1 MMHKQ
6 DELDIFVKSVS
17 RTNSAIT
24 HNENTNDPKDTLQ
37 HIFDKSGLSEY
48 MQTPK
53 MKSLSMNEI
62 RSLTD
67 DDLELLINGNGLEKG
82 ERWAILTTQDL
93 RSELN
98 QRYYDKGAKISEK
111 ASKRANLIAMLSLL
125 IAILSLILTFFPAA
139 KPLLEET
146 LHYEALDSVPAKP
159 ESVLNEPTQAPQLE
173 TPLPTQL

>member
-1 MMHKQ
+1 MTNNS
-6 DELDIFVKSVS
+6 DLEIVVKSVTYEES
-17 RTNSAIT
+17 DSDHAESDISKLRGTI
-24 HNENTNDPKDTLQ
+24 KD
-37 HIFDKSGLSEY
+37 SGLFEY

-67 DDLELLINGNGLEKG
+67 DDLELFINGNGLEKG

-98 QRYYDKGAKISEK
+98 RRYYDKGAKISEK

-125 IAILSLILTFFPAA
+125 IAILSLILTFFPVA
-139 KPLLEET
+139 KPLLKET